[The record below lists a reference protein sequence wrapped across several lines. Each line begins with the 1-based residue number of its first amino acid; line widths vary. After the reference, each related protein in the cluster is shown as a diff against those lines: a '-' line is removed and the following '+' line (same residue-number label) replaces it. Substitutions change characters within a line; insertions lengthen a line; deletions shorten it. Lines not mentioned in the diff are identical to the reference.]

1 LPSII
6 YYDVVN
12 GEYVDASSGVTVTG
26 EMRHLHVM
34 MSLAE
39 FNLLKAGDAVAIDAF
54 IQTLNNA
61 SFPVGS

>member
-1 LPSII
+1 MPSVV

-12 GEYVDASSGVTVTG
+12 GEYVDASSGATVTG

-39 FNLLKAGDAVAIDAF
+39 FNLLKAGDAATVTAF

>member
-1 LPSII
+1 MPSII

-26 EMRHLHVM
+26 EMRHLHIM

-39 FNLLKAGDAVAIDAF
+39 FNLLKEGDATAVAAF
-54 IQTLNNA
+54 IQTLNAA
-61 SFPVGS
+61 SYPVGS

>member
-39 FNLLKAGDAVAIDAF
+39 FNLLKAGDAATVAAF
-54 IQTLNNA
+54 IETLNTS